1 MGSASNRR
9 NDDPLEQVKSEGFLL
24 LSVKTRNPTLRW
36 NTFDE
41 VIAYKGK
48 FYRFRDSEK
57 PLVGN
62 HLSEVLHDTLTV
74 NPGDVSIVSR
84 IHTLEEI
91 LPRLDLDLIPD
102 GQVFEVNSVPF
113 YVNEGRAIRI

>member
-1 MGSASNRR
+1 MDGASKRHDN
-9 NDDPLEQVKSEGFLL
+9 DPLAHVKSEGFLL

-57 PLVGN
+57 PLVGS
-62 HLSEVLHDTLTV
+62 HLSEVMQDTLTV
-74 NPGDVSIVSR
+74 NPGEVSIVSR